1 MSYELGSDI
10 IEVQRIQESITRHGK
25 RFLDRI
31 FTPLE
36 QAYCDKH
43 RDAMR
48 HYAGRFAAKEAV
60 VKALGTGISEA
71 ISWLDIEVN
80 NDLSGKPLV
89 LLSDRAIAH
98 FGKVTIK
105 LTISHCKEYALA
117 VAIAQMDK

>member
-48 HYAGRFAAKEAV
+48 HYAGRFAAKEAI

-71 ISWLDIEVN
+71 ISWLDIEVS
-80 NDLSGKPLV
+80 NDPNGKPLV
-89 LLSDRAIAH
+89 HLSDKVRAH
-98 FGKVTIK
+98 FGKVAIK

-117 VAIAQMDK
+117 MAIAQMDK